1 MSVRVENDTIR
12 LEGAC
17 LVDDAE
23 ALLTAFQEGC
33 RQVDLGSATRL
44 HLAIVQ
50 LLIAFRPKVLV
61 VPDNSF
67 LKLHLLPLFEQSPRG
82 DGGQNFEA

>member
-1 MSVRVENDTIR
+1 MSVRAENEVVF

-17 LVDDAE
+17 LVEDAE
-23 ALLTAFQEGC
+23 PLLLAFQEGC

-61 VPDNSF
+61 IPDNSF
-67 LKLHLLPLFEQSPRG
+67 VKLHLLPLFEQSPAG
-82 DGGQNFEA
+82 DGGKI

>member
-1 MSVRVENDTIR
+1 MTVRVENEVVC

-17 LVDDAE
+17 LVEDCE
-23 ALLTAFQEGC
+23 ALLVAFQEGC

-50 LLIAFRPKVLV
+50 LLIAFKPQVLV
-61 VPDNSF
+61 VPDNPF
-67 LKLHLLPLFEQSPRG
+67 IKLRILPLFDRSPESEDRR
-82 DGGQNFEA
+82 E

>member
-1 MSVRVENDTIR
+1 MSVHIENKIVR

-17 LVDDAE
+17 LVEDAE
-23 ALLTAFQEGC
+23 ALLLAFQEGC

-50 LLIAFRPKVLV
+50 LLIAFKPKVSV
-61 VPDNSF
+61 IPDNSF
-67 LKLHLLPLFEQSPRG
+67 VKLHLLPLFEHSPG
-82 DGGQNFEA
+82 DEEEA